1 MTLQKW
7 ALSSPSCAARWS
19 EKQKNGRVKQQHRN
33 MQLKVCYDKNLM
45 HQIDLGDLQLV
56 LIWAKQETIQSI
68 YGLKLNHSCIWETL
82 NSNTK
87 QHDMSSCMNDW
98 ITVSETQS
106 DIYVKCSRFGRFGM
120 RSCFGFTKLSMWWK
134 QVTLTSGF
142 TSDTPVFSLPVT
154 RLCSSSCCL
163 T

>member
-56 LIWAKQETIQSI
+56 LIWALQETIQSI

-82 NSNTK
+82 NSN
-87 QHDMSSCMNDW
+87 
-98 ITVSETQS
+98 ITTGHVFVHERLNNCQWNPKWHLCEMLAVWSVWDEIVLRLHETF
-106 DIYVKCSRFGRFGM
+106 DVIK
-120 RSCFGFTKLSMWWK
+120 
-134 QVTLTSGF
+134 TSNVDFWLHIRHACLF
-142 TSDTPVFSLPVT
+142 TSCDPTV
-154 RLCSSSCCL
+154 
-163 T
+163 